1 MESIQDLENNRRL
14 AAIEESISRTLLL
27 NDDIKNRN
35 RCINIISTRVIPIF
49 LCLAAIIGI
58 VVIVIIIMK
67 KVN

>member
-14 AAIEESISRTLLL
+14 AAIEESISRTLLV

-35 RCINIISTRVIPIF
+35 SCINIISTRVIPIF

-67 KVN
+67 KIN